1 MPYPDWVMKHKT
13 KGLYVNKVNEETY
26 RLYRGHS
33 QRIPGTNKVKRIVD
47 EYIGTITKSE
57 GLKRTQPK
65 VKGQVRVLRYGRSCL
80 LAQLIV
86 SYTRHLKQ
94 VIGSN
99 WEAAYVW
106 GLLMHQ
112 YGESAVSWYRYDWLS
127 ERYAGVRF
135 SGAYVK
141 QEALRMTVMLDDKL
155 QQRFGA
161 EVSWML
167 EIADRIYRV
176 HVNGQWVTSELEPE
190 VVQAARRYGIV
201 WEAM

>member
-1 MPYPDWVMKHKT
+1 MPYPDWVMQHKT

-65 VKGQVRVLRYGRSCL
+65 VKGSVRVLRYGRSCVL
-80 LAQLIV
+80 SQLMPQ
-86 SYTRHLKQ
+86 YTRQLKQ
-94 VIGSN
+94 VIGPH

-106 GLLMHQ
+106 GLLLHQ

-127 ERYAGVRF
+127 ERYPGVEL
-135 SGAYVK
+135 SGAHLK

-155 QQRFGA
+155 RQRFGA
-161 EVSWML
+161 ALPRML

-190 VVQAARRYGIV
+190 AVQAARGYGIV
-201 WEAM
+201 WEG